1 MKDEGEE
8 PVEGRFCHKGVK
20 PMESVLPFGE
30 VLEAVDKLSLEEQE
44 TLIEIIRRRIIER
57 RRAEIAS
64 NAATTLQA
72 VQEGRARYG
81 SVEDLKHDLSGEL

>member
-1 MKDEGEE
+1 MILPKES
-8 PVEGRFCHKGVK
+8 KT
-20 PMESVLPFGE
+20 MESVLPFGE

-44 TLIEIIRRRIIER
+44 TLIEIIRRRITER

-72 VQEGRARYG
+72 VREGRARYG

>member
-1 MKDEGEE
+1 
-8 PVEGRFCHKGVK
+8 
-20 PMESVLPFGE
+20 METVLPFGE

-44 TLIEIIRRRIIER
+44 TLIEIIRRRIVER

-72 VQEGRARYG
+72 VREGRARYG
-81 SVEDLKHDLSGEL
+81 LIDLGTHDEVY

>member
-1 MKDEGEE
+1 MSGKSLSKDDFATKES
-8 PVEGRFCHKGVK
+8 KI
-20 PMESVLPFGE
+20 MESVLPFGE

-57 RRAEIAS
+57 RRTEIAS

-72 VQEGRARYG
+72 VWKGRARYG
-81 SVEDLKHDLSGEL
+81 SVEDLRPIPFK